1 MSCQSCGQ
9 NIVNCGCN
17 TPSSL
22 NCCGDD
28 ENFIAETPDPA
39 VPRKYPVPIED
50 AVIINSEVSL
60 DCNSTPSSGCE
71 ATNFAPS
78 GITRCQEV
86 DGIKTGKLEQ
96 LYSRINEDCEP
107 ENAWFDAGLSSTCAA
122 GVKVTILD
130 SGCGAPVII
139 EITDISCT

>member
-1 MSCQSCGQ
+1 MSCSSCGQ

-60 DCNSTPSSGCE
+60 DCNSAPSSGCE
-71 ATNFAPS
+71 ALHGT
-78 GITRCQEV
+78 GRRETKR
-86 DGIKTGKLEQ
+86 DGNT
-96 LYSRINEDCEP
+96 
-107 ENAWFDAGLSSTCAA
+107 AGYGQPA
-122 GVKVTILD
+122 V
-130 SGCGAPVII
+130 
-139 EITDISCT
+139 